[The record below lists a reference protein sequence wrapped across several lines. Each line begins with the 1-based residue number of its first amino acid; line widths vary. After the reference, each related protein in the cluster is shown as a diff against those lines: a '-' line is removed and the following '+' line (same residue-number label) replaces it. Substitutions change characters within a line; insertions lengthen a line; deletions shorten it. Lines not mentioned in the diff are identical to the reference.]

1 MTELENKNN
10 NHSIGNLEDLIQL
23 YLVAID
29 NQDKINIKL
38 NVTQKNFNVYKIN

>member
-10 NHSIGNLEDLIQL
+10 NHSIGNLEDLIQM